1 MRDNLKSIRKQQSLS
16 VEFVSSIIDI
26 GPNLYRQIENG
37 DYPIGKEKTKL
48 ICTLLGIESS
58 DLINTYTD
66 KNVLTLDQNQYD
78 HNNLSSND
86 LKELEKLMIFGQEIE
101 KNFT

>member
-26 GPNLYRQIENG
+26 EPNLYRQIENG
-37 DYPIGKEKTKL
+37 DYPIGKGKTKL

>member
-1 MRDNLKSIRKQQSLS
+1 MYNNLKSIRKQQSLS
-16 VEFVSSIIDI
+16 VEFVSSIINI
-26 GPNLYRQIENG
+26 EPNLYKQIENG
-37 DYPIGKEKTKL
+37 DYPIEEEKTKL
-48 ICTLLGIESS
+48 ICTLLGVESS

-66 KNVLTLDQNQYD
+66 KNILTLDQNQYD

>member
-1 MRDNLKSIRKQQSLS
+1 MKK
-16 VEFVSSIIDI
+16 
-26 GPNLYRQIENG
+26 
-37 DYPIGKEKTKL
+37 KTKL
-48 ICTLLGIESS
+48 ICALLGIKSS

-66 KNVLTLDQNQYD
+66 KNILTLDQNQYD
-78 HNNLSSND
+78 HNTLSPND

>member
-26 GPNLYRQIENG
+26 EPNLYRQIENG
-37 DYPIGKEKTKL
+37 DYPIEKEKTKL

-58 DLINTYTD
+58 DLINTD
-66 KNVLTLDQNQYD
+66 KNVLTLDQDQYD